1 MFLNGSKI
9 PAFDFLTFG
18 TFKTQCFLKLH
29 RKCIRSGRKLILFI
43 HQPIKM
49 DFHQWTLKQFLLKKN
64 KYSKSS
70 THIVKLTGPWKV
82 DNMKVDNYFVG
93 DYWVKPFYNI
103 LVQALVWHTQ
113 PNVEVYTT

>member
-9 PAFDFLTFG
+9 PAFNFLTFG

-49 DFHQWTLKQFLLKKN
+49 DFHQWTLK
-64 KYSKSS
+64 
-70 THIVKLTGPWKV
+70 
-82 DNMKVDNYFVG
+82 
-93 DYWVKPFYNI
+93 
-103 LVQALVWHTQ
+103 
-113 PNVEVYTT
+113 